1 MRLLQF
7 VWWTFIQSSQT
18 RGMQAGASGV
28 AVSALRVFWQSLGF
42 MFSYKCSSG
51 VESFR
56 TSPLVMQ
63 TWVGDNCTPWD
74 RVGEWDPCQ
83 VWPDSSQGGH
93 WGKLELI
100 FFLVKSS
107 LGTPLLSGIIRN
119 KALVGSNWNVKYLQ
133 WGGSTV
139 TVTCQ
144 SCRAEL
150 FQAVWFRHHWHLLH
164 HWNIYDCSLSISLLP
179 VISSYSWVL
188 TSVLPSPERAVL
200 GHGQSEEGWILHVP

>member
-18 RGMQAGASGV
+18 RGVQAGASGV
-28 AVSALRVFWQSLGF
+28 PTLRVFWQSLGF
-42 MFSYKCSSG
+42 MFCYKCSSG

-107 LGTPLLSGIIRN
+107 LGTSLLSGVIRN

-144 SCRAEL
+144 SCMAEL

-179 VISSYSWVL
+179 VISSYFWVL
-188 TSVLPSPERAVL
+188 TSVLPSPERAIL